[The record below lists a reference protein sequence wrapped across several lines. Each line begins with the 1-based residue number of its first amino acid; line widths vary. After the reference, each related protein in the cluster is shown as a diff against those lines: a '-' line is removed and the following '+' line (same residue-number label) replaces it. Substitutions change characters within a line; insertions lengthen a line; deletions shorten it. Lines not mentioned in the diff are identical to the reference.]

1 MDSADQRDRSRKF
14 LLVLAASVV
23 PFAMVTTLLL
33 TSVFGPS
40 DVGVQCTRERGV
52 SGRCEVLQ
60 SRFLGFA
67 GNSAFPIPESEIAG
81 ARAVCARQGIGGRSG
96 PSCSV
101 DLLLRSGP
109 YRSYPVLSYAS
120 IKRAESSALK
130 LNDYFADPAQPS
142 IVLKDEL
149 GSTVLIVAGL
159 PLLTVA
165 VILALRRWRQA
176 TS

>member
-1 MDSADQRDRSRKF
+1 
-14 LLVLAASVV
+14 
-23 PFAMVTTLLL
+23 
-33 TSVFGPS
+33 
-40 DVGVQCTRERGV
+40 
-52 SGRCEVLQ
+52 
-60 SRFLGFA
+60 
-67 GNSAFPIPESEIAG
+67 
-81 ARAVCARQGIGGRSG
+81 
-96 PSCSV
+96 
-101 DLLLRSGP
+101 
-109 YRSYPVLSYAS
+109 VLSYAS

-130 LNDYFADPAQPS
+130 LNDYLADPAQPS